1 MRRVQKGNETDYQ
14 YQTTKLNEQK
24 NYIAFSSWW
33 DDLIVLGIIP
43 LVALLVFNSKIYM
56 KVRGSSKMEYRFVGR
71 RSLRS
76 NRSRDQ
82 QHPSQHFSSSSGAK
96 SINGADFGS
105 KLFKIILTA
114 EWSRVPVGILLSID
128 SREDGREVKLSR
140 SSLDLLRV
148 S

>member
-1 MRRVQKGNETDYQ
+1 MTFNVPKFFEFRLETVQKGNETDYQ

-82 QHPSQHFSSSSGAK
+82 QPSQHYSSSSGAK
-96 SINGADFGS
+96 SINGADFGNEINR
-105 KLFKIILTA
+105 LQDI
-114 EWSRVPVGILLSID
+114 GIQ
-128 SREDGREVKLSR
+128 K
-140 SSLDLLRV
+140 
-148 S
+148 

>member
-1 MRRVQKGNETDYQ
+1 MIYHIIKSLYSNISVTFNIPKFFEFRLETVKKGNETDYQ

-96 SINGADFGS
+96 SINGADFGNE
-105 KLFKIILTA
+105 I
-114 EWSRVPVGILLSID
+114 GIQ
-128 SREDGREVKLSR
+128 K
-140 SSLDLLRV
+140 
-148 S
+148 

>member
-1 MRRVQKGNETDYQ
+1 MTFNIPKFFEFRLERVQLENVTNYQ
-14 YQTTKLNEQK
+14 YRTTKLNEQK
-24 NYIAFSSWW
+24 SYIAFSSWW

-82 QHPSQHFSSSSGAK
+82 QPSQHYSSSSGAK
-96 SINGADFGS
+96 SINGADFGNE
-105 KLFKIILTA
+105 I
-114 EWSRVPVGILLSID
+114 GIQ
-128 SREDGREVKLSR
+128 K
-140 SSLDLLRV
+140 
-148 S
+148 